1 MAKPK
6 ARAKTRARPKAKP
19 RAKAAKPEL
28 RHITLSSLHRPP
40 GSHRARIRKGRG
52 PGSGIGKTA
61 GRGGKGQTARQGGK
75 VRPGFEGGQMPLIR
89 RIPKRGFTNPFKQA
103 AQVVNVQAL
112 ADFLRNQGQG
122 TLFSLY
128 DLFAGGGFG
137 RATVFALGIMPYIS
151 ASIVFQ
157 LAAPVFPVV
166 EKMQRD
172 EEGRKKLTQW
182 TRYLTVVLCLF
193 QAYGYALFSEQ
204 IAGAVANP
212 GFFFRMTT
220 VLTLTTGGVFVMW
233 LGEQITE
240 RGIGNGASL
249 LIFFS
254 IVERIWPETLLTIEA
269 LRARSLTFPKLLIVL
284 AVMALVVMGT
294 VAVTVA
300 ARRIP
305 IQIPRKVMGRGRIRE
320 GQKTFIPLR
329 LNTANVMPIIF
340 AQSLI
345 IVPGTIAA
353 FSGNATLKHLAEY
366 FTVTSPVYLITSA
379 LLIIFFAY
387 FYTSIIFNPVDLAE
401 NLKKQ
406 GGFIPGVKPGAATAD
421 YIDDVLSRI
430 TFPGALFLTAVAM
443 LPIIVSNT
451 FNMPFGFGGT
461 ALLIVVGVALDT
473 VQQVQQHL
481 LLRHYDGFMKEGR
494 VKFRGRQRYM

>member
-1 MAKPK
+1 MTTPQIPNLFKV
-6 ARAKTRARPKAKP
+6 
-19 RAKAAKPEL
+19 PEL
-28 RHITLSSLHRPP
+28 KEKILFTLLCLLLYRVGAHIATP
-40 GSHRARIRKGRG
+40 G
-52 PGSGIGKTA
+52 
-61 GRGGKGQTARQGGK
+61 
-75 VRPGFEGGQMPLIR
+75 
-89 RIPKRGFTNPFKQA
+89 
-103 AQVVNVQAL
+103 VNVPAL
-112 ADFLRNQGQG
+112 AEYLRQQGQG
-122 TLFSLY
+122 TLFVLY
-128 DLFAGGGFG
+128 DLFAGGSFG

-172 EEGRKKLTQW
+172 EQGRKKLTQW
-182 TRYLTVVLCLF
+182 TRYLTVVLCVF
-193 QAYGYALFSEQ
+193 QAWGYALFTEQ
-204 IAGAVANP
+204 IVGAVAQP
-212 GFFFRMTT
+212 GLAFRLTT
-220 VLTLTTGGVFVMW
+220 VLTLTTGGIFVMW

-254 IVERIWPETLLTIEA
+254 IVERILPETIRTLEA
-269 LRARSLTFPKLLIVL
+269 LKAGSLTFPVLVVVL
-284 AVMALVVMGT
+284 AMMVLVVAGT
-294 VAVTVA
+294 VAVIMA
-300 ARRIP
+300 QRRIP

-320 GQKTFIPLR
+320 GQKTYIPL
-329 LNTANVMPIIF
+329 NINSSGVMPIIF

-345 IVPGTIAA
+345 IVPGTIAQ
-353 FSGNATLKHLAEY
+353 FSGNQTLKHLAEY
-366 FTVTSPVYLITSA
+366 FNVTSPLYILTSA
-379 LLIIFFAY
+379 VLIIFFAY

-401 NLKKQ
+401 NLRKQ

-430 TFPGALFLTAVAM
+430 TLPGALFLTVVAL
-443 LPIIVSNT
+443 LPIVVSNVL
-451 FNMPFGFGGT
+451 NMPFGFGGT

-473 VQQVQQHL
+473 VRQVQQHL